1 MSRAFINTHCYRN
14 TIEIDISYVFR
25 PSSPTYTSR
34 SAIQTSIHIYIP
46 GTLRTSVSSSSISYS
61 FLTLSQHL
69 LAKSSITMA
78 DVIFAIPADRNLQDL
93 GALTAQEI
101 RFELTQRGIAF
112 DPKGL
117 KADLLPVLALLRLG
131 VVDKYRAADP
141 ALLAKVSRWC
151 ASLVP
156 VLEATL
162 RNLVIEKGANRWFD
176 IENLIRAE
184 FVLLLLRLSFSF
196 N

>member
-1 MSRAFINTHCYRN
+1 
-14 TIEIDISYVFR
+14 
-25 PSSPTYTSR
+25 
-34 SAIQTSIHIYIP
+34 
-46 GTLRTSVSSSSISYS
+46 
-61 FLTLSQHL
+61 
-69 LAKSSITMA
+69 MA